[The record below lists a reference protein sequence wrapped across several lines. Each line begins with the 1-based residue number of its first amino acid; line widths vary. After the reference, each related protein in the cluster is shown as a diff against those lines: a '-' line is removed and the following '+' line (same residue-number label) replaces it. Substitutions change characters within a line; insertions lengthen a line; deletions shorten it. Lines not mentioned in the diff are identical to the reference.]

1 MVYYVRLT
9 TIAGLLGVTVPW
21 LRGLIGQRVMDDERD
36 YPAKGSPHL
45 MHTKQIVQA
54 LVALRCRRRN
64 IGYDAIRE
72 AVDAFEVF
80 GKQYHIAE
88 VERGVD
94 LRLHRR
100 VLVADAK
107 EVLEKANLIEFGSNG
122 EEAAA

>member
-1 MVYYVRLT
+1 MYYVRLT
-9 TIAGLLGVTVPW
+9 TVAGLLGVTVAW

-36 YPAKGSPHL
+36 NPAKGSPHL
-45 MHTKQIVQA
+45 MHQKQIVQA
-54 LVALRCRRRN
+54 LVAQRCRKRN

-72 AVDAFEVF
+72 AVDAFEIF
-80 GKQYHIAE
+80 GKQYHVAP
-88 VERGVD
+88 VERGID

-107 EVLEKANLIEFGSNG
+107 EVLEKANNIEYGSNG